1 MKDSLPALLLGFLL
15 GLLAAAALALLA
27 LPRLMLNE
35 RPVALSPDAA
45 AEKLSAA
52 ATANGWVV
60 SSIMK
65 LDESIA
71 KHGGKPVPPV
81 RLVKLCQPHHASAIL
96 SDPASRRVSVLMP
109 CTIALYEGPDG
120 KTRAAT
126 MNAGLMGRLFGGV
139 ISEVMSGSVAAEQ
152 EKILSAL
159 D

>member
-1 MKDSLPALLLGFLL
+1 MRLPSLLSGFLL
-15 GLLAAAALALLA
+15 GLLTAAALLPIA
-27 LPRLMLNE
+27 LPRLMLSE
-35 RPVALSPDAA
+35 RPVSLTPDEA

-52 ATANGWVV
+52 AVQNGWVV
-60 SSIMK
+60 SSVMK

-120 KTRAAT
+120 KTRAAS

-139 ISEVMSGSVAAEQ
+139 IAEVMAGSVAPEQ